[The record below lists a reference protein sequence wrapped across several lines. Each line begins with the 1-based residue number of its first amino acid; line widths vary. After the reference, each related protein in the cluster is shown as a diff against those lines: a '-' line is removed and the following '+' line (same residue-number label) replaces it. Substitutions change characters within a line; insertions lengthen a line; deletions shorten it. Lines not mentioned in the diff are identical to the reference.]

1 MRAHC
6 LTASC
11 FMPGMIVITAGVKS
25 LIECKSMDPFTYL
38 QRHLQGDWGDVDPQ
52 DWQANQCALEH
63 GDRLLSVYRI
73 NDELTLWIITE
84 GDRSVTALLL
94 PEEY

>member
-11 FMPGMIVITAGVKS
+11 FMPGLIV
-25 LIECKSMDPFTYL
+25 
-38 QRHLQGDWGDVDPQ
+38 
-52 DWQANQCALEH
+52 
-63 GDRLLSVYRI
+63 
-73 NDELTLWIITE
+73 ITE
-84 GDRSVTALLL
+84 GDRSATTLLL